1 MALTA
6 AISVE
11 EFFMIMLRAL
21 NLPRRL
27 AILIAIF
34 SFGFITFGV
43 FAFQTLNELK
53 VNGPL
58 YHQIVQGKD
67 LIADVLPP
75 PEYILES
82 YLVSFQLMATDNPA
96 QQKELIAR
104 LETLKNEHESRHA
117 FWSKEGLESDIADTL
132 LKGAY
137 VPAVTFYDVAFKDF
151 IPALQRHDKEAV
163 GAAKAKMKAAYDTH
177 LRAINQV
184 VALTNQRAG
193 VFEAQSK
200 TRIASA
206 TILLLAILALSLGA
220 GIGGAILI
228 TRSITGP
235 LQGAVDIA
243 KAVAAGDLFSDIP
256 TTFHDEPGQLMQALK
271 SMNDNLSHTVGQVR
285 ASTDTIAV
293 ASQQI
298 AAGNFDLSSRTE
310 AQASSL
316 EQTASAM
323 EQISSTVRQTADHA
337 QQANRLVLA
346 ASHVAAEGGEVV
358 ERVVAMMGT
367 MKESSGKIADIIG
380 VIDSIA
386 FQTNILAL
394 NAAVEAARAG
404 EQGRGFAVVATE
416 VRQLAQRSASAAREI
431 KNLIGES
438 VDKVDVGSKLVD
450 GAGATMKEI
459 VTSVKQVADIMGDIA
474 VASREQSSGL
484 DQVKLA
490 IQQMDEVTQQNAA
503 LVEESAA
510 AAASMQEQAGKLI
523 REVSVFKMDDAAW
536 QARLAAEQQ
545 PVAPASKPVRGLLPA

>member
-1 MALTA
+1 
-6 AISVE
+6 
-11 EFFMIMLRAL
+11 MIMLRAL

-27 AILIAIF
+27 ALLIVIF
-34 SFGFITFGV
+34 SFGFIAFGL
-43 FAFQTLNELK
+43 FAFHTLNELK

-58 YHQIVQGKD
+58 YHRIVQGKD

-82 YLVSFQLMATDNPA
+82 YLVSFQLMATDNSA

-117 FWSKEGLESDIADTL
+117 FWSKEGLENDIADTL

-137 VPAVTFYDVAFKDF
+137 VPAVSFYDVAFKDF

-163 GAAKAKMKAAYDTH
+163 GAAKARMKTAYDTH

-184 VALTNQRAG
+184 VALTNQRSG

-235 LQGAVDIA
+235 LRGAVDIA

-298 AAGNFDLSSRTE
+298 AA
-310 AQASSL
+310 
-316 EQTASAM
+316 
-323 EQISSTVRQTADHA
+323 STR
-337 QQANRLVLA
+337 
-346 ASHVAAEGGEVV
+346 
-358 ERVVAMMGT
+358 
-367 MKESSGKIADIIG
+367 
-380 VIDSIA
+380 
-386 FQTNILAL
+386 
-394 NAAVEAARAG
+394 
-404 EQGRGFAVVATE
+404 
-416 VRQLAQRSASAAREI
+416 
-431 KNLIGES
+431 
-438 VDKVDVGSKLVD
+438 
-450 GAGATMKEI
+450 
-459 VTSVKQVADIMGDIA
+459 
-474 VASREQSSGL
+474 
-484 DQVKLA
+484 
-490 IQQMDEVTQQNAA
+490 
-503 LVEESAA
+503 
-510 AAASMQEQAGKLI
+510 
-523 REVSVFKMDDAAW
+523 
-536 QARLAAEQQ
+536 RLACWA
-545 PVAPASKPVRGLLPA
+545 